1 MQRKEA
7 MFYRRE
13 EAGMLRCTLCPRNCR
28 IAPGE
33 CGYCGVRRNSDGRLE
48 ALTWCRPVAVQIDPI
63 EKKPLAYFLPGSR
76 TFSLGT
82 FGCNLGCVFCQ
93 NDELSRGSYPPGF
106 REREVA
112 PEEIVEAAL
121 RHGCRSVAFT
131 YNEPTV
137 FFEYAREIARLAKQA
152 NLATVLVSNGWIN
165 PEPMRELY
173 PLIDAANIDMKGF
186 SENFYREL
194 CGGSLAPVLRSMEYF
209 GRELGRHLEITNLV
223 IPGRNDSPEMIGAFL
238 DWLEETLGREQPI
251 HFTAFHPAC
260 RLFDPPTP
268 PARLREIRDLAR
280 GRGFTRI
287 RLGNIPDPEA

>member
-1 MQRKEA
+1 MKEA

-13 EAGMLRCTLCPRNCR
+13 EAGMLRCTLCPRGCR

-33 CGYCGVRRNSDGRLE
+33 CGYCGVRRNCGGELE
-48 ALTWCRPVAVQIDPI
+48 ALTWCRPAALQIDPI
-63 EKKPLAYFLPGSR
+63 EKKPLAFFLPGSR

-106 REREVA
+106 RAREVT

-131 YNEPTV
+131 YNEPAV
-137 FFEYAREIARLAKQA
+137 FFEYALETARLAKEA

-186 SENFYREL
+186 SEAFYREF
-194 CGGSLAPVLRSMEYF
+194 CDGSLAPVLRSMEYF
-209 GRELGRHLEITNLV
+209 CRELGHHLEITNLV
-223 IPGRNDSPEMIGAFL
+223 IPGRNDSPELIDAFL
-238 DWLEETLGREQPI
+238 DWAESTLGCEVPI
-251 HFTAFHPAC
+251 HFSAFHPAY

-268 PARLREIRDLAR
+268 PELLRKIRDHAR
-280 GRGFTRI
+280 ARGFTRI

>member
-1 MQRKEA
+1 MKEA

-13 EAGMLRCTLCPRNCR
+13 EAEQLRCTLCPRSCR
-28 IAPGE
+28 IAPGK
-33 CGYCGVRRNSDGRLE
+33 CGYCGVRRNSGGRLE
-48 ALTWCRPVAVQIDPI
+48 ALTWCRPAAVQIDPI
-63 EKKPLAYFLPGSR
+63 EKKPLAFFLPGSR

-93 NDELSRGSYPPGF
+93 NDELSRGSYSPGF

-137 FFEYAREIARLAKQA
+137 FLEYALAVARLAKEA

-186 SENFYREL
+186 SESFYREL
-194 CGGSLAPVLRSMEYF
+194 CGGTLAPVLRSMEYF
-209 GRELGRHLEITNLV
+209 HRELGHHLEITNLV
-223 IPGRNDSPEMIGAFL
+223 IPGRNDSPEMIDAFL
-238 DWLEETLGREQPI
+238 DWAEEKLDRKVPI
-251 HFTAFHPAC
+251 HFTAFHPAY
-260 RLFDPPTP
+260 RLFDRPTP
-268 PARLREIRDLAR
+268 PELLRKIRDHAR
-280 GRGFTRI
+280 DRGFSRI

>member
-1 MQRKEA
+1 MREA
-7 MFYRRE
+7 MFYRKAE
-13 EAGMLRCTLCPRNCR
+13 GGAVFCTLCPRSCR

-33 CGYCGVRRNSDGRLE
+33 CGFCGVRRNTDGLLE
-48 ALTWCRPVAVQIDPI
+48 ALSFGFPAAVQIDPI
-63 EKKPLAYFLPGSR
+63 EKKPLAFFLPGSR

-106 REREVA
+106 RDREVT

-137 FFEYAREIARLAKQA
+137 FIEYALETARLAKEA

-186 SENFYREL
+186 SESFYREL
-194 CGGSLAPVLRSMEYF
+194 CDGTLFPVLRSMEYF
-209 GRELGRHLEITNLV
+209 HREPGHHLEITNLV
-223 IPGRNDSPEMIGAFL
+223 IPGRNDSPEMIDAFL
-238 DWLEETLGREQPI
+238 DWAEEKLGREVPI
-251 HFTAFHPAC
+251 HFTAFHPAY

-268 PARLREIRDLAR
+268 PELLRKIRDHAR
-280 GRGFTRI
+280 DRGFTRI
-287 RLGNIPDPEA
+287 RLGNIPDPED